1 MESRE
6 EIRARLKRED
16 RWNEFV
22 ELRESLKAD
31 GVSPKAAWQQALE
44 EFPPLSKEQ
53 INEKQNESNTGGIS
67 LAQFDSKT
75 KVSAR
80 TVVEWVFDH
89 IDVEDVTPEMAPSP
103 GAWSFLQRIRKY
115 PDLLKEF
122 YRSIWSKMLP
132 TKSEIE
138 SSRKFEDD
146 GREQIN
152 LIDRVERAS
161 RNAVL

>member
-6 EIRARLKRED
+6 EIRARLKREG
-16 RWNEFV
+16 RWSEFV
-22 ELRESLKAD
+22 ELRESLKSD
-31 GVSPKAAWQQALE
+31 GMSPKDAWEQARQT
-44 EFPPLSKEQ
+44 FSPLSDEQ
-53 INEKQNESNTGGIS
+53 IEEQESANNTCGIS
-67 LAQFDSKT
+67 LSQFDGKA

-80 TVVEWVFDH
+80 SVVEWVFDY
-89 IDVEDVTPEMAPSP
+89 IDVEDVTPDMAPSP
-103 GAWSFLQRIRKY
+103 GAWSFLQRVRKY

-146 GREQIN
+146 GREQIK
-152 LIDRVERAS
+152 LIDRVARAS
-161 RNAVL
+161 RNSVL

>member
-6 EIRARLKRED
+6 EIRARLKREG
-16 RWNEFV
+16 RWSDFV

-31 GVSPKAAWQQALE
+31 GVSPKDAWKQAIEKFQL
-44 EFPPLSKEQ
+44 LSQEQ
-53 INEKQNESNTGGIS
+53 LNEKQNKNNSGGIS

-80 TVVEWVFDH
+80 QVVEWVFDH

-103 GAWSFLQRIRKY
+103 GAWSFLQRVRKH

-146 GREQIN
+146 GREQIK
-152 LIDRVERAS
+152 LIDKVERAS
-161 RNAVL
+161 RDAVL